1 MPMETNPT
9 ALPTNIQPVRRT
21 QETSTTTGVSRRGD
35 DSASPFAPQTNV
47 SLKNSVANMAEVLSK
62 IATQQ
67 EDGVELMPQ
76 QIQKLVQNIL
86 KQSFSLQTTL
96 LEGLGST
103 VESQR
108 FSMEQLTIL
117 ARMLSQL
124 GTMSER
130 GLSGGLSNEM
140 SSLLQNF
147 KTFLTDNHASL
158 EPVLLHKM
166 AFQLLDTHSV
176 ADLPADL
183 QRLLTS
189 SAFAQASF
197 SSNGQ
202 DNGLYFLQQLLRCF
216 LPTAER
222 ETTELPPKTPSQAD
236 TAATNKG
243 GESQNTSGA
252 TKTMKGQSTNGLA
265 SKFPS
270 TGTNTRSAEPE
281 PGARNASQPTATSPK
296 TEAAEIAVPGKT
308 TLSQASEP
316 DTTPQPGAARQ
327 NAGGETEP
335 LPTEKNASPLPSEG
349 NASGMPTEKAAAD
362 AMLPN
367 KPAMPT
373 NPGLP
378 PMPAAQQTP
387 AAEPTALQ
395 NTPQTT
401 ELMKD
406 LAGLLLKDA
415 ALSPQDQVL
424 LQNFVNGKQTL
435 LPEKDAKQLQLL
447 LRLCQKNV
455 PASVQQASHQQ
466 IENLPKLWAFMQL
479 CDLASIKEQNAQ
491 TLKTASKNIA
501 DFAAAMK
508 STMEG
513 EPVQNADGQRSM
525 NFMLPIYLGEN
536 GQQQSYP
543 AYLHIYDDDQGKAN
557 AGEPG
562 KKETW
567 LRLCLLTENIG
578 AVELTCRIYET
589 HKLNVRLFFSQ
600 PEAVQG
606 FQEYIPEFKASF
618 EDSALELTD
627 LKVGVAGAA
636 VS

>member
-21 QETSTTTGVSRRGD
+21 PETSTTTGVARRGD

-62 IATQQ
+62 IAAQQ

-108 FSMEQLTIL
+108 FSMEQLTGL

-130 GLSGGLSNEM
+130 GTTTNLSDEM
-140 SSLLQNF
+140 SALLQNF
-147 KTFLTDNHASL
+147 KALLTESHASL

-166 AFQLLDTHSV
+166 AFQLLDTRSLT
-176 ADLPADL
+176 DLPADL

-189 SAFAQASF
+189 NAFTAASF
-197 SSNGQ
+197 ARNGQ
-202 DNGLYFLQQLLRCF
+202 ENGLYFLQQLLRCF
-216 LPTAER
+216 LPANGSDETAEP
-222 ETTELPPKTPSQAD
+222 LGKMPAQSAD
-236 TAATNKG
+236 TTAKSMGA
-243 GESQNTSGA
+243 EDQNTSSTTTAMQKQG
-252 TKTMKGQSTNGLA
+252 TKESTPELSA
-265 SKFPS
+265 R
-270 TGTNTRSAEPE
+270 TTNDRLTEPE
-281 PGARNASQPTATSPK
+281 SGLRDAARSTADSPK
-296 TEAAEIAVPGKT
+296 TAAAEIPVPGKT
-308 TLSQASEP
+308 TLPPAAEP
-316 DTTPQPGAARQ
+316 QTLTTQPETAQQNGGKDTATQLPA
-327 NAGGETEP
+327 EP
-335 LPTEKNASPLPSEG
+335 NSTSLPTKGNESSLPT
-349 NASGMPTEKAAAD
+349 AKAPAETI
-362 AMLPN
+362 LPN
-367 KPAMPT
+367 KP
-373 NPGLP
+373 GLP
-378 PMPAAQQTP
+378 GTPAAQQM
-387 AAEPTALQ
+387 PTVLP
-395 NTPQTT
+395 NTPQMMDT
-401 ELMKD
+401 MKN
-406 LAGLLLKDA
+406 LATLLLKDA
-415 ALSPQDQVL
+415 AMSPQDQVL
-424 LQNFVNGKQTL
+424 LQNFINGKQTV

-447 LRLCQKNV
+447 LRLCQKNI
-455 PASVQQASHQQ
+455 PAAVQQASHRQ

-501 DFAAAMK
+501 DFAATMK

-513 EPVQNADGQRSM
+513 EPTQTVDGQRSM
-525 NFMLPIYLGEN
+525 NFMLPIYLGKN

-543 AYLHIYDDDQGKAN
+543 AYLHIYDDDQRKAN
-557 AGEPG
+557 TGEPG
-562 KKETW
+562 KRETW

-618 EDSALELTD
+618 QDSVLELTD

-636 VS
+636 LS

>member
-21 QETSTTTGVSRRGD
+21 PETSTTTGVARRGD

-62 IATQQ
+62 IAAQQ

-108 FSMEQLTIL
+108 FSMEQLTGL

-130 GLSGGLSNEM
+130 GMTTNLSDEM
-140 SSLLQNF
+140 SALLQNF
-147 KTFLTDNHASL
+147 KAFLTESHTSL

-166 AFQLLDTHSV
+166 AFQLLDTRSLT
-176 ADLPADL
+176 DLPADL

-189 SAFAQASF
+189 NAFTAASF
-197 SSNGQ
+197 ARNGQ
-202 DNGLYFLQQLLRCF
+202 ENGLYFLQQLLRCF
-216 LPTAER
+216 LPANGSDETAKSSGKMP
-222 ETTELPPKTPSQAD
+222 TQSAD
-236 TAATNKG
+236 TTAKSMGAEDQNKSSATTAMQKQG
-243 GESQNTSGA
+243 TKESTPELSA
-252 TKTMKGQSTNGLA
+252 RTTNARL
-265 SKFPS
+265 
-270 TGTNTRSAEPE
+270 TEPE
-281 PGARNASQPTATSPK
+281 SGLSNAARLTADSPK
-296 TEAAEIAVPGKT
+296 TAAAEIPVPGKT
-308 TLSQASEP
+308 TLPPAAEPQTLTAQPEAAKQDGGKDTAQLPAEPNLTSQP
-316 DTTPQPGAARQ
+316 TTG
-327 NAGGETEP
+327 NESS
-335 LPTEKNASPLPSEG
+335 LPTA
-349 NASGMPTEKAAAD
+349 KAPAD
-362 AMLPN
+362 MILPN
-367 KPAMPT
+367 KP
-373 NPGLP
+373 GLP
-378 PMPAAQQTP
+378 GTPAAQQTP
-387 AAEPTALQ
+387 AGEPTALP
-395 NTPQTT
+395 NTPQMMDT
-401 ELMKD
+401 MKD
-406 LAGLLLKDA
+406 LAALLLKDA
-415 ALSPQDQVL
+415 SMSPQDQVL
-424 LQNFVNGKQTL
+424 LQNFVNGKQTV

-447 LRLCQKNV
+447 LRLCQKNI
-455 PASVQQASHQQ
+455 PAAVQQASHRQ

-479 CDLASIKEQNAQ
+479 CDLASVKEQNAQ
-491 TLKTASKNIA
+491 TLKTAGKNIA

-513 EPVQNADGQRSM
+513 EPTQTVDGQRSM

-543 AYLHIYDDDQGKAN
+543 AYLHIYDDDQRKAN
-557 AGEPG
+557 TGEPG

-618 EDSALELTD
+618 QDSVLELTD

-636 VS
+636 LS

>member
-21 QETSTTTGVSRRGD
+21 QETSTTAGVARRGD

-62 IATQQ
+62 IAAQQ

-108 FSMEQLTIL
+108 FSMEQLTVL

-130 GLSGGLSNEM
+130 GMTTNLSNEM
-140 SSLLQNF
+140 SALLQNF
-147 KTFLTDNHASL
+147 KAFLTESHASL

-166 AFQLLDTHSV
+166 AFQLLDTRSLT
-176 ADLPADL
+176 DLPADL

-189 SAFAQASF
+189 NAFTAASF
-197 SSNGQ
+197 ARNGQ
-202 DNGLYFLQQLLRCF
+202 ENGLYFLQQLLRCF
-216 LPTAER
+216 LPASGSDETAE
-222 ETTELPPKTPSQAD
+222 PSGKMPAQSESAD
-236 TAATNKG
+236 TTAKPMGA
-243 GESQNTSGA
+243 EDQNTSSA
-252 TKTMKGQSTNGLA
+252 TMAMQKPGTKASTPEL
-265 SKFPS
+265 
-270 TGTNTRSAEPE
+270 SARTTTDRLTEPE
-281 PGARNASQPTATSPK
+281 SGLRDAARSTADAPK
-296 TEAAEIAVPGKT
+296 TAAAEIPIPGKT
-308 TLSQASEP
+308 TLSPTAEP
-316 DTTPQPGAARQ
+316 QTLTAQPKAAKQNGGTDTAQLPAEQ
-327 NAGGETEP
+327 NSSS
-335 LPTEKNASPLPSEG
+335 LPTEGNESSLPT
-349 NASGMPTEKAAAD
+349 AKAPAD
-362 AMLPN
+362 TILPN
-367 KPAMPT
+367 KP
-373 NPGLP
+373 GLP
-378 PMPAAQQTP
+378 AAPAAQQTP
-387 AAEPTALQ
+387 AGEPTALP
-395 NTPQTT
+395 NTPQMMDT
-401 ELMKD
+401 MKD
-406 LAGLLLKDA
+406 LAALLLKDA
-415 ALSPQDQVL
+415 SMSPQDQVL
-424 LQNFVNGKQTL
+424 LQNFVNGKQTV

-447 LRLCQKNV
+447 LRLCQKNI
-455 PASVQQASHQQ
+455 PAAVQQASHRQ

-491 TLKTASKNIA
+491 TLKTAGKNIA

-513 EPVQNADGQRSM
+513 EPRQTVDGQRSM

-543 AYLHIYDDDQGKAN
+543 AYLHIYDDDQRKAN
-557 AGEPG
+557 TGEPG

-618 EDSALELTD
+618 QDSVLELTD

-636 VS
+636 LS